1 MLDDNPDDLPDLP
14 EPLPLPLP
22 DTLPNL
28 PILDLPAVGNTMG
41 RETKGPIRAHACSYF
56 DGKGGTRKV
65 H

>member
-1 MLDDNPDDLPDLP
+1 
-14 EPLPLPLP
+14 LP